1 MAIFG
6 RHPLNHA
13 IGGEIVTTKSY
24 GQRINTPIMDHP
36 DRGCEL
42 SNGRKCQEC
51 PFPKICVKEE
61 RGKYYRNRK

>member
-6 RHPLNHA
+6 RHPLRGA
-13 IGGEIVTTKSY
+13 IGGEIVTAPTR
-24 GQRINTPIMDHP
+24 GQAVNEPIMDHP

-42 SNGRKCQEC
+42 SGDRKCTEC
-51 PFPKICVKEE
+51 PFPNECVKEE